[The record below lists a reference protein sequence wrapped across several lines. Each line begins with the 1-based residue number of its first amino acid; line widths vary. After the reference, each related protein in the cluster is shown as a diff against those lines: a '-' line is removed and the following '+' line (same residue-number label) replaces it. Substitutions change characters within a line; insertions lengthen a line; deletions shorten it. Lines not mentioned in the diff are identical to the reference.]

1 MYLLLIHQIGIVGR
15 TGSGKSSLMA
25 SLFQLARTT
34 GLIFIDGVDIGKL
47 GLHEL
52 RSKISVIP
60 QDPIL
65 FSQTLRWN
73 LDPLNEFS
81 DERLWNA
88 LEQVSYVYSPSLSLY
103 AVFWRLL
110 VDLLFVIFFGFYWFF
125 HNDVSW
131 LPADYFYCLSSALW
145 SVVCY
150 IYIYL
155 HQEQMFF
162 LLCL

>member
-1 MYLLLIHQIGIVGR
+1 
-15 TGSGKSSLMA
+15 MA

-103 AVFWRLL
+103 AVF
-110 VDLLFVIFFGFYWFF
+110 
-125 HNDVSW
+125 
-131 LPADYFYCLSSALW
+131 
-145 SVVCY
+145 
-150 IYIYL
+150 
-155 HQEQMFF
+155 
-162 LLCL
+162 